1 VYFAASSAL
10 HEMYDELASLGIMG
24 FEKNQRIAPD
34 KYFGYLLAIRYV
46 SNGPETYRQTH
57 PLPL

>member
-1 VYFAASSAL
+1 
-10 HEMYDELASLGIMG
+10 MYAELASIGITG
-24 FEKNQRIAPD
+24 FEKNLRAAPD

-57 PLPL
+57 LLPL